1 MKSII
6 RKNQHLDFLTDPG
19 FQGVNRLVLPFE
31 NQAQRKSYKR
41 YHLPT
46 REIKNYNVMIDAQ
59 KLFDQPVRNY
69 LITYNNISKIAKGQ
83 VDDYPTGYLLDYNYF
98 KKYYKMIAAD
108 LIKQQAL
115 DADPK
120 AI

>member
-31 NQAQRKSYKR
+31 NQAQRKSYKW

-83 VDDYPTGYLLDYNYF
+83 VDDYPTGYLMDCNYF
-98 KKYYKMIAAD
+98 KKHYKMIAAD

-120 AI
+120 RI

>member
-46 REIKNYNVMIDAQ
+46 REIKNYNVMIDAH
-59 KLFDQPVRNY
+59 KVSDQPVRNY
-69 LITYNNISKIAKGQ
+69 LITYNNIPKIAKG
-83 VDDYPTGYLLDYNYF
+83 
-98 KKYYKMIAAD
+98 
-108 LIKQQAL
+108 
-115 DADPK
+115 
-120 AI
+120 